1 MACNW
6 IRNTQGEII
15 GSLDE
20 NKQPSQLF
28 KNLENEYGLEEAID
42 YYSVAKSD
50 LFSEASISKQE
61 PTLNN
66 LMQFIVAQNQNKNK
80 LTPQQKVDYCNLVL
94 EVGEIDTNL
103 FYDEKGMFIIDESKL
118 KSIYTPLEIRRIQND
133 ASVYQNVK
141 SAVEALKNEEDLEVE
156 LPQVNIVERSAKISL
171 FGKQEIVNPFIAT
184 KEIISGKATE
194 ENYPKTYQTLQE
206 QGILDT
212 YVDAQ
217 VMQEDENGDIVEVID
232 NNTEDLISLKKVE
245 DNQELEDDLLTLF
258 NLRSDVIDQNEDK
271 VKILLDSVE
280 QAFVNQGLDVVGLSE
295 KPINKSF
302 LNAALD
308 FQRNPSKENTEY
320 FISQYTILFEKS
332 IELKV
337 EKIIGDKNKQY
348 ILLET
353 SKTEQELFL
362 EQNLIKETDGKYL
375 KVQDQT
381 LDDLYANMATYT
393 DKYPSDMLLQEY
405 VQQELPKA
413 NNKQFTNTEV
423 AEKVFLYKMFYGISE
438 QEKTNKQEAATSNF
452 TNVKES
458 FVSDFWQKA
467 VKEKYKNSKMWND
480 FYKHFDINKNG
491 LYLKNTDPLTLLNIK
506 QYANEDLNQYS
517 LMSRQ
522 MPNLI
527 TPEITQ
533 INERDNFVNNPQLLE
548 PFTSNVFKTKDGDL
562 IVRNSKENFIKIGER
577 VFEKTDEL
585 ENIAVYAPLTQ
596 TDKNF
601 ALKDVKSPQTKTEI
615 KEYRYLTTMPE
626 AFTSVKN
633 YLVKQKKQE
642 INQKEFDC

>member
-28 KNLENEYGLEEAID
+28 KNLENEYGLQEAID

-50 LFSEASISKQE
+50 LFLEVSILKQE

-66 LMQFIVAQNQNKNK
+66 LMQFIVAQNENKSK
-80 LTPQQKVDYCNLVL
+80 LTPQQKVDYYNLVL

-103 FYDEKGMFIIDESKL
+103 FYDKQGIFIIDENKL
-118 KSIYTPLEIRRIQND
+118 KSIYTSSEIQRIQSD
-133 ASVYQNVK
+133 AIVYQNVK
-141 SAVEALKNEEDLEVE
+141 SAVEALKNEEELEID
-156 LPQVNIVERSAKISL
+156 LPQVEVLEKTSEISL
-171 FGKQEIVNPFIAT
+171 FGKQVIVNPFIAT
-184 KEIISGKATE
+184 KEIINKEATDE
-194 ENYPKTYQTLQE
+194 DYPKTYQKLQD
-206 QGILDT
+206 QGVLDF

-217 VMQEDENGDIVEVID
+217 IMQEDKQGNIVEAID

-245 DNQELEDDLLTLF
+245 DSQELEDDLLTLL
-258 NLRSDVIDQNEDK
+258 NLRDDVIDQNEDK
-271 VKILLDSVE
+271 VKILLDSIE

-295 KPINKSF
+295 KPINKEF
-302 LNAALD
+302 LNSALN
-308 FQRNPSKENTEY
+308 FQRNPSKENTGY
-320 FISQYTILFEKS
+320 FISQYDLFFEKS
-332 IELKV
+332 IEPKV
-337 EKIIGDKNKQY
+337 DKIIGEKNKQY

-353 SKTEQELFL
+353 NKTEQELFS

-381 LDDLYANMATYT
+381 LDELYANMATYT
-393 DKYPSDMLLQEY
+393 DKYPSDMSLQEY

-413 NNKQFTNTEV
+413 NNKQFTNTEI
-423 AEKVFLYKMFYGISE
+423 AEKVFLYKMFYDISE
-438 QEKTNKQEAATSNF
+438 QEENNKQDIVTSNF
-452 TNVKES
+452 KNVKES
-458 FVSDFWQKA
+458 FISDFWQKA

-480 FYKHFDINKNG
+480 FYKHFDINKKG

-506 QYANEDLNQYS
+506 QYASNDLNQYS

-548 PFTSNVFKTKDGDL
+548 QFTSNVFKTKDGDL
-562 IVRNSKENFIKIGER
+562 IVRNSKENFIKVGER
-577 VFEKTDEL
+577 VFEKTGEL
-585 ENIAVYAPLTQ
+585 ENIAVYSPLTQ

-601 ALKDVKSPQTKTEI
+601 VLKDVKSPQTKTEI
-615 KEYRYLTTMPE
+615 KDYRYLTTMPE

-633 YLVKQKKQE
+633 YLAKQKKQE